1 MTLLTSHKVPRERET
16 ADPPEVGSDPVQ
28 VTRDLREDTK
38 RKRVSFAATVS
49 NESSTAGLS
58 PDFLTDSERVGL
70 AVRKS
75 VASTPGAYRGEK
87 QRRLPKPFHEKL
99 LEAAR
104 RGVMDDSDKP
114 QPDMGPQLSSAELR
128 AIDDLQVSMIDLQL
142 CTAMEDVAEK
152 HVQRQRRS
160 RKLWAAIAACVLTII
175 GAVVG
180 VPLGLLGGK
189 GRNDEEPE
197 SLPTA
202 SAFDVNSCY
211 SRSDEASER
220 YDSFRSVVVSLF
232 PDMAT
237 AIDTSY
243 SIASVALCW
252 VSDFDEFELEISEGN
267 EFELIQRF
275 VLTAVYYQFEGT
287 AETVIVNQFSRR
299 NWLSGLHVCEWGFV
313 ECYNTGEDQNEV
325 TGLSVGS
332 IGLTGRIPTE
342 LAMLKNLLHL
352 GFVQNLLTGSIPSEL
367 GLLSQLDNLD
377 LHNNQ
382 LTGSVPSEL
391 GLLNRTLTVL
401 FLEVNRLAGSL
412 PSELG
417 LLTQL
422 SQLHLSRNRLTGSL
436 PSELALMTHLS
447 QLHLNRNQLTG
458 SLPSELAFLTQLNHL
473 QLPNNQLTGSIPSE
487 LGLLNRTLMLLGLE
501 INFIT
506 GSIPSQ
512 LGLLTHL
519 SALVLVDN
527 LLTGSLPS
535 ELGCLNRTLK
545 WLHLA
550 NNRLTGSLPSQLG
563 LLTQVKGLNVARNQ
577 LTGSM
582 PASLCSSVGTKFYI
596 DCGEI
601 ACMCCTSFNDNKCD

>member
-1 MTLLTSHKVPRERET
+1 MWTVVIRGAMSYLN
-16 ADPPEVGSDPVQ
+16 
-28 VTRDLREDTK
+28 
-38 RKRVSFAATVS
+38 AT
-49 NESSTAGLS
+49 
-58 PDFLTDSERVGL
+58 
-70 AVRKS
+70 
-75 VASTPGAYRGEK
+75 
-87 QRRLPKPFHEKL
+87 
-99 LEAAR
+99 
-104 RGVMDDSDKP
+104 
-114 QPDMGPQLSSAELR
+114 
-128 AIDDLQVSMIDLQL
+128 
-142 CTAMEDVAEK
+142 
-152 HVQRQRRS
+152 
-160 RKLWAAIAACVLTII
+160 
-175 GAVVG
+175 
-180 VPLGLLGGK
+180 
-189 GRNDEEPE
+189 
-197 SLPTA
+197 TA
-202 SAFDVNSCY
+202 SALKLYPF
-211 SRSDEASER
+211 
-220 YDSFRSVVVSLF
+220 F
-232 PDMAT
+232 PT
-237 AIDTSY
+237 WPLRLTLPI
-243 SIASVALCW
+243 VALCW

-422 SQLHLSRNRLTGSL
+422 SQLHL
-436 PSELALMTHLS
+436 
-447 QLHLNRNQLTG
+447 NRNQLTG

>member
-75 VASTPGAYRGEK
+75 VASTPGAYRGEN

-237 AIDTSY
+237 AIDSSY
-243 SIASVALCW
+243 SSASVALCW
-252 VSDFDEFELEISEGN
+252 VSDFDEFELEIPEGN
-267 EFELIQRF
+267 DFELIQRF
-275 VLTAVYYQFEGT
+275 VLTAVYYHFEGT
-287 AETVIVNQFSRR
+287 AEAFTANQFLEQD
-299 NWLSGLHVCEWGFV
+299 WLSGLHVCKWGFV
-313 ECYNTGEDQNEV
+313 ECDNSGEDQNQI
-325 TGLSVGS
+325 TGLSVDS
-332 IGLTGRIPTE
+332 ARLTGKIPTE
-342 LAMLKNLLHL
+342 LAMLKHLLHL
-352 GFVQNLLTGSIPSEL
+352 GFMRNSLTGSIPSELFLLTLLNDLNLSFNPLTGSIPSQLGLLIQLSNLNLSFDGLTGSIPSQLGLLTRLDDVDLRSNKLTGSIPSQLGLLTRLDNVDLHNNELTGSLPSEIGVLNRTLTLLDLKSNFLTGSIPSEL
-367 GLLSQLDNLD
+367 GLLT
-377 LHNNQ
+377 Q
-382 LTGSVPSEL
+382 LTLLEL
-391 GLLNRTLTVL
+391 SLN
-401 FLEVNRLAGSL
+401 SY
-412 PSELG
+412 
-417 LLTQL
+417 
-422 SQLHLSRNRLTGSL
+422 
-436 PSELALMTHLS
+436 
-447 QLHLNRNQLTG
+447 
-458 SLPSELAFLTQLNHL
+458 
-473 QLPNNQLTGSIPSE
+473 
-487 LGLLNRTLMLLGLE
+487 
-501 INFIT
+501 
-506 GSIPSQ
+506 
-512 LGLLTHL
+512 
-519 SALVLVDN
+519 
-527 LLTGSLPS
+527 
-535 ELGCLNRTLK
+535 
-545 WLHLA
+545 
-550 NNRLTGSLPSQLG
+550 
-563 LLTQVKGLNVARNQ
+563 

-582 PASLCSSVGTKFYI
+582 PSSLCSSDLTPVI
-596 DCGEI
+596 ADCGKI
-601 ACMCCTSFNDNKCD
+601 ACACCRAFAIIVEETVACIQP